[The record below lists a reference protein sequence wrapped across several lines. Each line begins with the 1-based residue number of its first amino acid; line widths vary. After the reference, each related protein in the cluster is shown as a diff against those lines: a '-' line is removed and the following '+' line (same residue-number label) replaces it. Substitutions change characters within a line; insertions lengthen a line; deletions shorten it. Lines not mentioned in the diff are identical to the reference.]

1 MGKSNN
7 ELSMD
12 NDELLLN
19 NGMRCG
25 VMNHR
30 IKSIM
35 IGLVAGALLGAAFGW
50 VVGDNE
56 PDDDGKM
63 GLAALGP
70 GDYFQLGIS
79 ILTLARQ
86 FGSML
91 RP

>member
-1 MGKSNN
+1 MGAAPLMEIIGRRS
-7 ELSMD
+7 
-12 NDELLLN
+12 
-19 NGMRCG
+19 

-30 IKSIM
+30 IKSIL

-70 GDYFQLGIS
+70 ADYFQLGIS

>member
-1 MGKSNN
+1 MGAAPLMEIIGRRS
-7 ELSMD
+7 
-12 NDELLLN
+12 
-19 NGMRCG
+19 

-30 IKSIM
+30 VKSIL

-70 GDYFQLGIS
+70 ADYFQLGIS